1 MKSATLQKIV
11 LVAAIGFF
19 PQFSIAQNEANAAAV
34 KEVADIVAS
43 LNHFPSDD
51 DLATLDAI
59 IANSALAQGIRDMAN
74 AVASIEHSATEEG
87 RGAMESIQANA
98 QAPERAKVLAGI
110 IANISHTASADD
122 KMKLAD
128 LFP

>member
-1 MKSATLQKIV
+1 M
-11 LVAAIGFF
+11 
-19 PQFSIAQNEANAAAV
+19 
-34 KEVADIVAS
+34 
-43 LNHFPSDD
+43 
-51 DLATLDAI
+51 LDAI
-59 IANSALAQGIRDMAN
+59 IANSALAQRIRDMAN

-98 QAPERAKVLAGI
+98 QVPERAKVLARI